1 MGYEIRSGTK
11 ADSEGILEVIVGAYE
26 LDEDSLRY
34 PRQKALAFNAPHEF
48 RVMVE
53 GERVIGVVHI
63 GDTWIQVG
71 KCAVLKGD
79 VGHVGIRP
87 ELQGRGLGTAMM
99 QDTVRWLRE
108 SGYHLSRLGGLMK
121 FYRRFGYEPFVRRF
135 VEFEVHKTIGAR
147 RVIPAAEAYPAPTGF
162 EGVLRPYDEARD
174 WQARHQ
180 IRYAFDHGRSGA
192 APVAAEAHEPAS
204 PTPPDPDALRFVYEL
219 DGEVKGYLFAAEA
232 PLEARE
238 GETCFS
244 ISDFAYRRDCPQAAA
259 RVLKQLLARLVQ
271 FAPAR
276 ITSRLP
282 FDEAL
287 AEALQENGVGFTRI
301 ERHQSI
307 ASNMIQVLNLRP
319 LLEAIG
325 PELEHRLAASLV
337 ADWAGSI
344 EFALPAESCSISV
357 DHGAVKVTDSARA
370 HLRLEVT
377 QAQFVKALFGI
388 NAFGEL
394 PCSHGLDLRERALM
408 DALFPRTQTGS
419 GPWG

>member
-1 MGYEIRSGTK
+1 MGYAIRSGTK

-53 GERVIGVVHI
+53 GERILGIVHI

-99 QDTVRWLRE
+99 QDTVEWLRE
-108 SGYHLSRLGGLMK
+108 RRYHLSRLGGLMK
-121 FYRRFGYEPFVRRF
+121 FYARFGYEPFVRRF
-135 VEFEVHKTIGAR
+135 VEFEVHKTIGGR

-192 APVAAEAHEPAS
+192 ARVSQEAQPPAS
-204 PTPPDPDALRFVYEL
+204 PAPPDPDALRFVYEL
-219 DGEVKGYLFAAEA
+219 DGEIKAYVFAAEA

-259 RVLKQLLARLVQ
+259 LVLKQLLARLVQ

-301 ERHQSI
+301 EMHQRV
-307 ASNMIQVLNLRP
+307 AGNMIQVLSLRAI
-319 LLEAIG
+319 LEAIA
-325 PELEHRLAASLV
+325 PELEDRLAASLLR
-337 ADWAGSI
+337 GSSGAI
-344 EFALPAESCSISV
+344 RFTLPAESCAIGL
-357 DHGAVKVTDSARA
+357 DNGTVKVVEVASAD
-370 HLRLEVT
+370 LRLEMT
-377 QAQFVKALFGI
+377 QAEFVKALFGI
-388 NAFGEL
+388 VAFSEL
-394 PCSHGLDLRERALM
+394 PCAEGLELRERALM